1 MLLCSFPGVTEKGDD
16 DGGENGDPCDDDDGD
31 DDDGDDGDGEFFFIG
46 ELSTM
51 DSNRPPTPPMPMAMV
66 CR

>member
-31 DDDGDDGDGEFFFIG
+31 DDDGEFFFIG

-51 DSNRPPTPPMPMAMV
+51 DSNRPPTPPMPMPMV